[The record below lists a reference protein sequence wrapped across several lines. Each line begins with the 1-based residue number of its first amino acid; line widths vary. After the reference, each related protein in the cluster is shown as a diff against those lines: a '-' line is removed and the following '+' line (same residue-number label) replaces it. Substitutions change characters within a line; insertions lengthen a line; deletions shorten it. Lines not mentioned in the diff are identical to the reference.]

1 MKQEIIDKIN
11 RLASQDEPFL
21 FVINYQ
27 ADEAFIRK
35 LSDINPEECLFDFE
49 GKGNFSHTRKETWK
63 EEISETTWQIEPP
76 LYEDYEQ
83 SFNIVKSNIMAGNSY
98 LTNLT
103 NRVPVSCNL
112 SLEEI
117 FHRAKGKYKLLLR
130 RKRTQAED
138 KAHLKE
144 ENIEENLTPF
154 VCFSPET
161 FVRIKGGRIYSY
173 PMKGTLDASLPNA
186 EKLLMEDRKEAAEH
200 ATIVDLIR
208 NDLSRVAE
216 DVRVDK
222 YRYVDVLHTNK
233 GDILQTSSEIS
244 GRLPEDY
251 PHHLGEILDAQLP
264 AGSITGAPKDK
275 TMQIIQEA
283 EGYDRGFYTGIMGI
297 YDQGELNSAVMIRFI
312 EEEETSP
319 VDFEADGEKNFKAN
333 EGKKPKIVFQ
343 GRRRHHFE
351 ERLPEGIRGS
361 DSENLPSDLNP
372 PFILEKIKEI
382 MKQQFVE
389 TIKIKNGKALAL
401 PYHQARMERTIRRF
415 FPTLASEEIKLSSL
429 ISPKE
434 EMNLYKARVVY
445 DIQGVEAIEYA
456 PYKMKEIHS
465 LKVVEDDEIDYTYK
479 STDRSALNAL
489 VAQKDDCDEII
500 IVKNG
505 LITDT
510 SFTNLAL
517 FDGNRWLTPKHPLLQ
532 GTKRAQLLEAG
543 IILEADL
550 TLENLRKAEKVSLF
564 NAMIDFGEREVTKI
578 FLPDQN

>member
-11 RLASQDEPFL
+11 QLASQDEPFL

-27 ADEAFIRK
+27 GDKAFIRL

-49 GKGNFSHTRKETWK
+49 GRGNLSHVWKETLKEEISEKETWK
-63 EEISETTWQIEPP
+63 KETSEKKISETTWQIEPP
-76 LYEDYEQ
+76 LYEDYKR

-103 NRVPVSCNL
+103 CRVPVSCNL

-130 RKRTQAED
+130 RKR
-138 KAHLKE
+138 
-144 ENIEENLTPF
+144 NLTPF

-186 EKLLMEDRKEAAEH
+186 EKQLMEDRKEAAEH

-216 DVRVDK
+216 NVRVDK

-275 TMQIIQEA
+275 TMQIIHEA

-297 YDQGELNSAVMIRFI
+297 YDQGELNSAVMIRFV
-312 EEEETSP
+312 EEEASP
-319 VDFEADGEKNFKAN
+319 SKTEKGKNSEVSRELYFKAGGGITSKSDCRK
-333 EGKKPKIVFQ
+333 EYEEVIQKIY
-343 GRRRHHFE
+343 
-351 ERLPEGIRGS
+351 LPIQENPS
-361 DSENLPSDLNP
+361 SE
-372 PFILEKIKEI
+372 
-382 MKQQFVE
+382 
-389 TIKIKNGKALAL
+389 
-401 PYHQARMERTIRRF
+401 Y
-415 FPTLASEEIKLSSL
+415 
-429 ISPKE
+429 
-434 EMNLYKARVVY
+434 
-445 DIQGVEAIEYA
+445 
-456 PYKMKEIHS
+456 
-465 LKVVEDDEIDYTYK
+465 
-479 STDRSALNAL
+479 
-489 VAQKDDCDEII
+489 
-500 IVKNG
+500 
-505 LITDT
+505 
-510 SFTNLAL
+510 
-517 FDGNRWLTPKHPLLQ
+517 
-532 GTKRAQLLEAG
+532 
-543 IILEADL
+543 
-550 TLENLRKAEKVSLF
+550 
-564 NAMIDFGEREVTKI
+564 
-578 FLPDQN
+578 

>member
-27 ADEAFIRK
+27 GDKVFIRL

-49 GKGNFSHTRKETWK
+49 GRGNLSHAWKETLKEETSEEEILKKETLKEEILK

-76 LYEDYEQ
+76 LYEDYER

-103 NRVPVSCNL
+103 CRVPVSCNL
-112 SLEEI
+112 PLEEI

-138 KAHLKE
+138 KDHLKEEAQNKTHLKEEPQNKDHLKE
-144 ENIEENLTPF
+144 ENIEEYLTPF

-222 YRYVDVLHTNK
+222 YRYIDVLHTNK
-233 GDILQTSSEIS
+233 GNILQTSSEIS

-312 EEEETSP
+312 EEEEVFPSKTENRMNY
-319 VDFEADGEKNFKAN
+319 EAIRKLYFKAGGGITSKSDCRK
-333 EGKKPKIVFQ
+333 EYEEVIQKIY
-343 GRRRHHFE
+343 
-351 ERLPEGIRGS
+351 LPI
-361 DSENLPSDLNP
+361 
-372 PFILEKIKEI
+372 
-382 MKQQFVE
+382 
-389 TIKIKNGKALAL
+389 
-401 PYHQARMERTIRRF
+401 
-415 FPTLASEEIKLSSL
+415 
-429 ISPKE
+429 
-434 EMNLYKARVVY
+434 
-445 DIQGVEAIEYA
+445 
-456 PYKMKEIHS
+456 
-465 LKVVEDDEIDYTYK
+465 
-479 STDRSALNAL
+479 
-489 VAQKDDCDEII
+489 
-500 IVKNG
+500 
-505 LITDT
+505 
-510 SFTNLAL
+510 
-517 FDGNRWLTPKHPLLQ
+517 
-532 GTKRAQLLEAG
+532 
-543 IILEADL
+543 
-550 TLENLRKAEKVSLF
+550 
-564 NAMIDFGEREVTKI
+564 
-578 FLPDQN
+578 

>member
-11 RLASQDEPFL
+11 QLASQDEPFL

-27 ADEAFIRK
+27 GDKAFIRL

-49 GKGNFSHTRKETWK
+49 GRGNLSHVWKETWKEGTWKEETWKKEIWK

-76 LYEDYEQ
+76 LYEDYER

-103 NRVPVSCNL
+103 CRVPVSCNL
-112 SLEEI
+112 PLEEI

-216 DVRVDK
+216 NVRVDK
-222 YRYVDVLHTNK
+222 YRYIDVLHTNK

-297 YDQGELNSAVMIRFI
+297 YDHGELNSAVMIRFI
-312 EEEETSP
+312 EEETSP
-319 VDFEADGEKNFKAN
+319 VDFETDGEKNFKAS
-333 EGKKPKIVFQ
+333 EGK
-343 GRRRHHFE
+343 GDE
-351 ERLPEGIRGS
+351 
-361 DSENLPSDLNP
+361 
-372 PFILEKIKEI
+372 
-382 MKQQFVE
+382 
-389 TIKIKNGKALAL
+389 
-401 PYHQARMERTIRRF
+401 
-415 FPTLASEEIKLSSL
+415 ASEGKRDEASRKRYFKAGGGITSKSDCR
-429 ISPKE
+429 KE
-434 EMNLYKARVVY
+434 YEEV
-445 DIQGVEAIEYA
+445 IQ
-456 PYKMKEIHS
+456 
-465 LKVVEDDEIDYTYK
+465 
-479 STDRSALNAL
+479 
-489 VAQKDDCDEII
+489 
-500 IVKNG
+500 
-505 LITDT
+505 
-510 SFTNLAL
+510 
-517 FDGNRWLTPKHPLLQ
+517 
-532 GTKRAQLLEAG
+532 
-543 IILEADL
+543 
-550 TLENLRKAEKVSLF
+550 
-564 NAMIDFGEREVTKI
+564 KI
-578 FLPDQN
+578 YLPF

>member
-11 RLASQDEPFL
+11 QLASQDEPFL

-27 ADEAFIRK
+27 GDKAFIRL

-49 GKGNFSHTRKETWK
+49 GRGNFSHAWKETWK
-63 EEISETTWQIEPP
+63 EGTSEKETWKKETSEEEISETTWQIEPP
-76 LYEDYEQ
+76 LYEDYER

-103 NRVPVSCNL
+103 CRVPVSCNL
-112 SLEEI
+112 SLEDI

-130 RKRTQAED
+130 RKR
-138 KAHLKE
+138 
-144 ENIEENLTPF
+144 NLTPF

-186 EKLLMEDRKEAAEH
+186 EKQLMEDRKEAAEH

-222 YRYVDVLHTNK
+222 YRYIDVLHTNK

-312 EEEETSP
+312 EEETSP
-319 VDFEADGEKNFKAN
+319 VDFETDGEKNFKAK
-333 EGKKPKIVFQ
+333 EGK
-343 GRRRHHFE
+343 
-351 ERLPEGIRGS
+351 
-361 DSENLPSDLNP
+361 
-372 PFILEKIKEI
+372 
-382 MKQQFVE
+382 
-389 TIKIKNGKALAL
+389 
-401 PYHQARMERTIRRF
+401 
-415 FPTLASEEIKLSSL
+415 ASEGKEPKASRKLYFKAGGGITSKSDCRREY
-429 ISPKE
+429 E
-434 EMNLYKARVVY
+434 EV
-445 DIQGVEAIEYA
+445 IQ
-456 PYKMKEIHS
+456 
-465 LKVVEDDEIDYTYK
+465 
-479 STDRSALNAL
+479 
-489 VAQKDDCDEII
+489 
-500 IVKNG
+500 
-505 LITDT
+505 
-510 SFTNLAL
+510 
-517 FDGNRWLTPKHPLLQ
+517 
-532 GTKRAQLLEAG
+532 
-543 IILEADL
+543 
-550 TLENLRKAEKVSLF
+550 
-564 NAMIDFGEREVTKI
+564 KI
-578 FLPDQN
+578 YLPF

>member
-11 RLASQDEPFL
+11 QLASQDEPFL

-27 ADEAFIRK
+27 GDKAFIRL

-49 GKGNFSHTRKETWK
+49 GRGNFSHAWKETWK
-63 EEISETTWQIEPP
+63 EETSEKETSEKEISETIWQIEPP
-76 LYEDYEQ
+76 LYEDYER

-103 NRVPVSCNL
+103 CRVPVSCNL

-138 KAHLKE
+138 KDHLKEEPQNKDYLKEEAQNKAHLKE

-186 EKLLMEDRKEAAEH
+186 EKQLMEDRKEAAEH

-216 DVRVDK
+216 NVRVDK
-222 YRYVDVLHTNK
+222 YRYIDVLHTNK
-233 GDILQTSSEIS
+233 GNILQTSSEIS

-312 EEEETSP
+312 EEETSP
-319 VDFEADGEKNFKAN
+319 VDFETDGEKNFKAS
-333 EGKKPKIVFQ
+333 EGK
-343 GRRRHHFE
+343 GDE
-351 ERLPEGIRGS
+351 
-361 DSENLPSDLNP
+361 
-372 PFILEKIKEI
+372 
-382 MKQQFVE
+382 
-389 TIKIKNGKALAL
+389 
-401 PYHQARMERTIRRF
+401 
-415 FPTLASEEIKLSSL
+415 ASEEKRDEASRKLYFKAGGGITSKSDCR
-429 ISPKE
+429 KE
-434 EMNLYKARVVY
+434 YEEV
-445 DIQGVEAIEYA
+445 IQ
-456 PYKMKEIHS
+456 
-465 LKVVEDDEIDYTYK
+465 
-479 STDRSALNAL
+479 
-489 VAQKDDCDEII
+489 
-500 IVKNG
+500 
-505 LITDT
+505 
-510 SFTNLAL
+510 
-517 FDGNRWLTPKHPLLQ
+517 
-532 GTKRAQLLEAG
+532 
-543 IILEADL
+543 
-550 TLENLRKAEKVSLF
+550 
-564 NAMIDFGEREVTKI
+564 KI
-578 FLPDQN
+578 YLPF

>member
-11 RLASQDEPFL
+11 QLASQDEPFL

-27 ADEAFIRK
+27 GDKAFIRL

-49 GKGNFSHTRKETWK
+49 GRGNFSHARKETLKEEILKKETLK

-76 LYEDYEQ
+76 LYEDYER
-83 SFNIVKSNIMAGNSY
+83 SFNIVKCNIMAGNSY

-103 NRVPVSCNL
+103 CRVLVSCNL

-130 RKRTQAED
+130 RKRTQAEEKD
-138 KAHLKE
+138 HLKEEAQNKAHLKE

-186 EKLLMEDRKEAAEH
+186 EKQLMEDQKEAAEH

-216 DVRVDK
+216 NVRVDK
-222 YRYVDVLHTNK
+222 YRYIDILHTNK

-283 EGYDRGFYTGIMGI
+283 EDYDRGFYTGIMGI
-297 YDQGELNSAVMIRFI
+297 YDHGELNSAVMIRFI
-312 EEEETSP
+312 EEETSP
-319 VDFEADGEKNFKAN
+319 VDFETDGEKNFKAS
-333 EGKKPKIVFQ
+333 EGK
-343 GRRRHHFE
+343 GDE
-351 ERLPEGIRGS
+351 
-361 DSENLPSDLNP
+361 
-372 PFILEKIKEI
+372 
-382 MKQQFVE
+382 
-389 TIKIKNGKALAL
+389 
-401 PYHQARMERTIRRF
+401 
-415 FPTLASEEIKLSSL
+415 ASEGKRDEASRKLYFKAGGGITSKSDCR
-429 ISPKE
+429 KE
-434 EMNLYKARVVY
+434 YEEV
-445 DIQGVEAIEYA
+445 IQ
-456 PYKMKEIHS
+456 
-465 LKVVEDDEIDYTYK
+465 
-479 STDRSALNAL
+479 
-489 VAQKDDCDEII
+489 
-500 IVKNG
+500 
-505 LITDT
+505 
-510 SFTNLAL
+510 
-517 FDGNRWLTPKHPLLQ
+517 
-532 GTKRAQLLEAG
+532 
-543 IILEADL
+543 
-550 TLENLRKAEKVSLF
+550 
-564 NAMIDFGEREVTKI
+564 KI
-578 FLPDQN
+578 YLPF

>member
-27 ADEAFIRK
+27 GDKAFIRQ

-49 GKGNFSHTRKETWK
+49 GRGNLSHAWKETLK
-63 EEISETTWQIEPP
+63 EETSETTWQIEPP
-76 LYEDYEQ
+76 LYEDYER

-130 RKRTQAED
+130 RKRNQAED

-144 ENIEENLTPF
+144 EPQNKDYLKEEAQNKAHLKEEKIEENLTPF

-186 EKLLMEDRKEAAEH
+186 EKLLMEDQKEAAEH

-275 TMQIIQEA
+275 TMKIIQEA

-312 EEEETSP
+312 EEEEVFPSKTENRMNY
-319 VDFEADGEKNFKAN
+319 EAIRKLYFKAGGGITSKSDCRK
-333 EGKKPKIVFQ
+333 EYEEVIQKIY
-343 GRRRHHFE
+343 
-351 ERLPEGIRGS
+351 LPI
-361 DSENLPSDLNP
+361 
-372 PFILEKIKEI
+372 
-382 MKQQFVE
+382 
-389 TIKIKNGKALAL
+389 
-401 PYHQARMERTIRRF
+401 
-415 FPTLASEEIKLSSL
+415 
-429 ISPKE
+429 
-434 EMNLYKARVVY
+434 
-445 DIQGVEAIEYA
+445 
-456 PYKMKEIHS
+456 
-465 LKVVEDDEIDYTYK
+465 
-479 STDRSALNAL
+479 
-489 VAQKDDCDEII
+489 
-500 IVKNG
+500 
-505 LITDT
+505 
-510 SFTNLAL
+510 
-517 FDGNRWLTPKHPLLQ
+517 
-532 GTKRAQLLEAG
+532 
-543 IILEADL
+543 
-550 TLENLRKAEKVSLF
+550 
-564 NAMIDFGEREVTKI
+564 
-578 FLPDQN
+578 

>member
-1 MKQEIIDKIN
+1 MFRDFLSPIFCHKSFVHPNKSSIFAGMKQEIIDKIN
-11 RLASQDEPFL
+11 QLASQNEPFL

-27 ADEAFIRK
+27 GDKAFIRL
-35 LSDINPEECLFDFE
+35 LSGINPEECLFDFE
-49 GKGNFSHTRKETWK
+49 GRGNLSHAWKETWK
-63 EEISETTWQIEPP
+63 EGTWKEETWKKKISEEEISETTWQIEPP
-76 LYEDYEQ
+76 LYEDYER

-103 NRVPVSCNL
+103 CRVPVSCNL

-216 DVRVDK
+216 NVRVDK
-222 YRYVDVLHTNK
+222 YRYIDVLHTNK

-297 YDQGELNSAVMIRFI
+297 YDHGELNSAVMIRFI
-312 EEEETSP
+312 EEDTSP
-319 VDFEADGEKNFKAN
+319 VDFETNGEKNFKAS
-333 EGKKPKIVFQ
+333 EGKGDEASRKLYFKAGGGITSKSDCRKEYEEVIQKIY
-343 GRRRHHFE
+343 
-351 ERLPEGIRGS
+351 LP
-361 DSENLPSDLNP
+361 
-372 PFILEKIKEI
+372 F
-382 MKQQFVE
+382 
-389 TIKIKNGKALAL
+389 
-401 PYHQARMERTIRRF
+401 
-415 FPTLASEEIKLSSL
+415 
-429 ISPKE
+429 
-434 EMNLYKARVVY
+434 
-445 DIQGVEAIEYA
+445 
-456 PYKMKEIHS
+456 
-465 LKVVEDDEIDYTYK
+465 
-479 STDRSALNAL
+479 
-489 VAQKDDCDEII
+489 
-500 IVKNG
+500 
-505 LITDT
+505 
-510 SFTNLAL
+510 
-517 FDGNRWLTPKHPLLQ
+517 
-532 GTKRAQLLEAG
+532 
-543 IILEADL
+543 
-550 TLENLRKAEKVSLF
+550 
-564 NAMIDFGEREVTKI
+564 
-578 FLPDQN
+578 

>member
-27 ADEAFIRK
+27 GDKAFIRL

-49 GKGNFSHTRKETWK
+49 GRGNFSHARKETLK
-63 EEISETTWQIEPP
+63 EEIPEVTWQITPP
-76 LYEDYEQ
+76 LYNDYER

-103 NRVPVSCNL
+103 CRVPVSCNL
-112 SLEEI
+112 PLEEI

-130 RKRTQAED
+130 RKRNQAED
-138 KAHLKE
+138 KAHLKEEPQNKDYLKEEAQNKAHLKE

-173 PMKGTLDASLPNA
+173 PMKGTLDASLPKA
-186 EKLLMEDRKEAAEH
+186 EKQLMEDRKEAAEH

-216 DVRVDK
+216 NVRVDK
-222 YRYVDVLHTNK
+222 YRYFDVLHTNK

-312 EEEETSP
+312 EEETSP
-319 VDFEADGEKNFKAN
+319 VDFEADGEKNFKAS
-333 EGKKPKIVFQ
+333 EGKGDEASRKLYFKAGGGITSKSDCRKEYEEVIQKIY
-343 GRRRHHFE
+343 
-351 ERLPEGIRGS
+351 LP
-361 DSENLPSDLNP
+361 
-372 PFILEKIKEI
+372 F
-382 MKQQFVE
+382 
-389 TIKIKNGKALAL
+389 
-401 PYHQARMERTIRRF
+401 
-415 FPTLASEEIKLSSL
+415 
-429 ISPKE
+429 
-434 EMNLYKARVVY
+434 
-445 DIQGVEAIEYA
+445 
-456 PYKMKEIHS
+456 
-465 LKVVEDDEIDYTYK
+465 
-479 STDRSALNAL
+479 
-489 VAQKDDCDEII
+489 
-500 IVKNG
+500 
-505 LITDT
+505 
-510 SFTNLAL
+510 
-517 FDGNRWLTPKHPLLQ
+517 
-532 GTKRAQLLEAG
+532 
-543 IILEADL
+543 
-550 TLENLRKAEKVSLF
+550 
-564 NAMIDFGEREVTKI
+564 
-578 FLPDQN
+578 

>member
-11 RLASQDEPFL
+11 QLASQDEPFL

-27 ADEAFIRK
+27 GDKAFIRL
-35 LSDINPEECLFDFE
+35 LSGINPEECLFDFE
-49 GKGNFSHTRKETWK
+49 GRGNLSHAWKETWKEGTSEKEIWK

-76 LYEDYEQ
+76 LYEDYER

-103 NRVPVSCNL
+103 CRVPVSCNL
-112 SLEEI
+112 SLEDI

-222 YRYVDVLHTNK
+222 YRYIDVLHTNK

-251 PHHLGEILDAQLP
+251 RQHLGEILDAQLP

-275 TMQIIQEA
+275 TMQIIHEA

-297 YDQGELNSAVMIRFI
+297 YDHGELNSAVMIRFI
-312 EEEETSP
+312 EEETSP
-319 VDFEADGEKNFKAN
+319 VDFETDGEKNFKAS
-333 EGKKPKIVFQ
+333 EGK
-343 GRRRHHFE
+343 GDE
-351 ERLPEGIRGS
+351 
-361 DSENLPSDLNP
+361 
-372 PFILEKIKEI
+372 
-382 MKQQFVE
+382 
-389 TIKIKNGKALAL
+389 
-401 PYHQARMERTIRRF
+401 
-415 FPTLASEEIKLSSL
+415 ASEGKRDEASRKLYFKAGGGITSKSDCR
-429 ISPKE
+429 KE
-434 EMNLYKARVVY
+434 YEEV
-445 DIQGVEAIEYA
+445 IQ
-456 PYKMKEIHS
+456 
-465 LKVVEDDEIDYTYK
+465 
-479 STDRSALNAL
+479 
-489 VAQKDDCDEII
+489 
-500 IVKNG
+500 
-505 LITDT
+505 
-510 SFTNLAL
+510 
-517 FDGNRWLTPKHPLLQ
+517 
-532 GTKRAQLLEAG
+532 
-543 IILEADL
+543 
-550 TLENLRKAEKVSLF
+550 
-564 NAMIDFGEREVTKI
+564 KI
-578 FLPDQN
+578 YLPF

>member
-27 ADEAFIRK
+27 GDKAFIRQ

-49 GKGNFSHTRKETWK
+49 GRGNSSDEMKNNSEK
-63 EEISETTWQIEPP
+63 IAEISWQIAPP
-76 LYEDYEQ
+76 LYEDYER
-83 SFNIVKSNIMAGNSY
+83 SFDIVKNNIMAGNSY

-103 NRVPVSCNL
+103 CKVPVSCNL

-144 ENIEENLTPF
+144 EAQNKAHLKEENIEENLTPF

-161 FVRIKGGRIYSY
+161 FVKIKGGRIYSY

-216 DVRVDK
+216 NVRVDK

-297 YDQGELNSAVMIRFI
+297 YDQGELNSAVMIRFV
-312 EEEETSP
+312 EEEASP
-319 VDFEADGEKNFKAN
+319 SKTEKGKNPEVSRELYFKAGGGITSKSDCRK
-333 EGKKPKIVFQ
+333 EYEEVIQKIY
-343 GRRRHHFE
+343 
-351 ERLPEGIRGS
+351 LPIQENPS
-361 DSENLPSDLNP
+361 SE
-372 PFILEKIKEI
+372 
-382 MKQQFVE
+382 
-389 TIKIKNGKALAL
+389 
-401 PYHQARMERTIRRF
+401 Y
-415 FPTLASEEIKLSSL
+415 
-429 ISPKE
+429 
-434 EMNLYKARVVY
+434 
-445 DIQGVEAIEYA
+445 
-456 PYKMKEIHS
+456 
-465 LKVVEDDEIDYTYK
+465 
-479 STDRSALNAL
+479 
-489 VAQKDDCDEII
+489 
-500 IVKNG
+500 
-505 LITDT
+505 
-510 SFTNLAL
+510 
-517 FDGNRWLTPKHPLLQ
+517 
-532 GTKRAQLLEAG
+532 
-543 IILEADL
+543 
-550 TLENLRKAEKVSLF
+550 
-564 NAMIDFGEREVTKI
+564 
-578 FLPDQN
+578 

>member
-27 ADEAFIRK
+27 GDKAFIRL

-49 GKGNFSHTRKETWK
+49 GRGNLSHAWKETWK
-63 EEISETTWQIEPP
+63 EETWKKKISEEEISETTWQIEPP
-76 LYEDYEQ
+76 LYEDYER

-103 NRVPVSCNL
+103 CRVPVSCNL

-138 KAHLKE
+138 KDHLKEEAQNKAHLKE
-144 ENIEENLTPF
+144 ENTEENLTPF

-173 PMKGTLDASLPNA
+173 PMKGTLDASLPDA
-186 EKLLMEDRKEAAEH
+186 EKQLMEDRKEAAEH

-222 YRYVDVLHTNK
+222 YRYIDVLHTNK

-283 EGYDRGFYTGIMGI
+283 EGYDRGCYTGIMGI

-312 EEEETSP
+312 EEETSP
-319 VDFEADGEKNFKAN
+319 VDFETDGEKNFKAK
-333 EGKKPKIVFQ
+333 EGK
-343 GRRRHHFE
+343 
-351 ERLPEGIRGS
+351 
-361 DSENLPSDLNP
+361 
-372 PFILEKIKEI
+372 
-382 MKQQFVE
+382 
-389 TIKIKNGKALAL
+389 
-401 PYHQARMERTIRRF
+401 
-415 FPTLASEEIKLSSL
+415 ASEGKE
-429 ISPKE
+429 PKASRELYFKAGGGITSKSDCWREYE
-434 EMNLYKARVVY
+434 EV
-445 DIQGVEAIEYA
+445 IQ
-456 PYKMKEIHS
+456 
-465 LKVVEDDEIDYTYK
+465 
-479 STDRSALNAL
+479 
-489 VAQKDDCDEII
+489 
-500 IVKNG
+500 
-505 LITDT
+505 
-510 SFTNLAL
+510 
-517 FDGNRWLTPKHPLLQ
+517 
-532 GTKRAQLLEAG
+532 
-543 IILEADL
+543 
-550 TLENLRKAEKVSLF
+550 
-564 NAMIDFGEREVTKI
+564 KI
-578 FLPDQN
+578 YLPF

>member
-11 RLASQDEPFL
+11 QLASQDEPFL

-27 ADEAFIRK
+27 GDKAFIRL

-49 GKGNFSHTRKETWK
+49 GRGNFSHARKETWK
-63 EEISETTWQIEPP
+63 EGTWKEETWKKKISEEEISETTWQIEPP
-76 LYEDYEQ
+76 LYEDYER

-103 NRVPVSCNL
+103 CQVPVSCNL

-138 KAHLKE
+138 KDHLKE

-173 PMKGTLDASLPNA
+173 PMKGTLDASLPDA
-186 EKLLMEDRKEAAEH
+186 EKQLMEDRKEAAEH

-222 YRYVDVLHTNK
+222 YRYIDVLHTNK

-251 PHHLGEILDAQLP
+251 RQHLGEILDAQLP

-275 TMQIIQEA
+275 TMQIIHEA

-297 YDQGELNSAVMIRFI
+297 YDQGELNSAVMIRFV
-312 EEEETSP
+312 EEEASP
-319 VDFEADGEKNFKAN
+319 SKTEKGKNPEVSRELYFKAGGGITSKSDCRK
-333 EGKKPKIVFQ
+333 EYEEVIQKIY
-343 GRRRHHFE
+343 
-351 ERLPEGIRGS
+351 LPIPENPS
-361 DSENLPSDLNP
+361 SE
-372 PFILEKIKEI
+372 
-382 MKQQFVE
+382 
-389 TIKIKNGKALAL
+389 
-401 PYHQARMERTIRRF
+401 Y
-415 FPTLASEEIKLSSL
+415 
-429 ISPKE
+429 
-434 EMNLYKARVVY
+434 
-445 DIQGVEAIEYA
+445 
-456 PYKMKEIHS
+456 
-465 LKVVEDDEIDYTYK
+465 
-479 STDRSALNAL
+479 
-489 VAQKDDCDEII
+489 
-500 IVKNG
+500 
-505 LITDT
+505 
-510 SFTNLAL
+510 
-517 FDGNRWLTPKHPLLQ
+517 
-532 GTKRAQLLEAG
+532 
-543 IILEADL
+543 
-550 TLENLRKAEKVSLF
+550 
-564 NAMIDFGEREVTKI
+564 
-578 FLPDQN
+578 

>member
-27 ADEAFIRK
+27 GDKAFIRL

-49 GKGNFSHTRKETWK
+49 GRGNFSHARKETLKEEILKKETWK
-63 EEISETTWQIEPP
+63 KETSEEEISETTWQIEPP
-76 LYEDYEQ
+76 LYEDYER

-103 NRVPVSCNL
+103 CRVPVSSNL
-112 SLEEI
+112 PLEEI
-117 FHRAKGKYKLLLR
+117 FHRAKGMYKLLLR

-138 KAHLKE
+138 KDHLKEEPQNKDYLKEEAQNKAHLKE

-186 EKLLMEDRKEAAEH
+186 EKQLMEDRKEAAEH

-222 YRYVDVLHTNK
+222 YRYIDVLHTNK
-233 GDILQTSSEIS
+233 GNILQTSSEIS

-312 EEEETSP
+312 EEETSP
-319 VDFEADGEKNFKAN
+319 VDFEADGEKNFKAS
-333 EGKKPKIVFQ
+333 EGK
-343 GRRRHHFE
+343 GDE
-351 ERLPEGIRGS
+351 
-361 DSENLPSDLNP
+361 
-372 PFILEKIKEI
+372 
-382 MKQQFVE
+382 
-389 TIKIKNGKALAL
+389 
-401 PYHQARMERTIRRF
+401 
-415 FPTLASEEIKLSSL
+415 ASEGKGDEASRKLYFKAGGGITSKSDCRREY
-429 ISPKE
+429 E
-434 EMNLYKARVVY
+434 EV
-445 DIQGVEAIEYA
+445 IQ
-456 PYKMKEIHS
+456 
-465 LKVVEDDEIDYTYK
+465 
-479 STDRSALNAL
+479 
-489 VAQKDDCDEII
+489 
-500 IVKNG
+500 
-505 LITDT
+505 
-510 SFTNLAL
+510 
-517 FDGNRWLTPKHPLLQ
+517 
-532 GTKRAQLLEAG
+532 
-543 IILEADL
+543 
-550 TLENLRKAEKVSLF
+550 
-564 NAMIDFGEREVTKI
+564 KI
-578 FLPDQN
+578 YLPF

>member
-11 RLASQDEPFL
+11 QLASQDEPFL

-27 ADEAFIRK
+27 GDKAFIRL
-35 LSDINPEECLFDFE
+35 LSGINPEECLFDFE
-49 GKGNFSHTRKETWK
+49 GRGNLSHAWKETWKEGTSEKEIWK

-76 LYEDYEQ
+76 LYEDYER

-103 NRVPVSCNL
+103 CRVPVSCNL
-112 SLEEI
+112 SLEDI

-200 ATIVDLIR
+200 ATIVDQIR

-222 YRYVDVLHTNK
+222 YRYIDVLHTNK

-251 PHHLGEILDAQLP
+251 RQHLGEILDAQLP

-275 TMQIIQEA
+275 TMQIIHEA

-297 YDQGELNSAVMIRFI
+297 YDHGELNSAVMIRFI
-312 EEEETSP
+312 EEETSP
-319 VDFEADGEKNFKAN
+319 VDFETDGEKNFKAS
-333 EGKKPKIVFQ
+333 EGK
-343 GRRRHHFE
+343 GDE
-351 ERLPEGIRGS
+351 
-361 DSENLPSDLNP
+361 
-372 PFILEKIKEI
+372 
-382 MKQQFVE
+382 
-389 TIKIKNGKALAL
+389 
-401 PYHQARMERTIRRF
+401 
-415 FPTLASEEIKLSSL
+415 ASEGKRDEASRKLYFKAGGGITSKSGCRREY
-429 ISPKE
+429 E
-434 EMNLYKARVVY
+434 EV
-445 DIQGVEAIEYA
+445 IQ
-456 PYKMKEIHS
+456 
-465 LKVVEDDEIDYTYK
+465 
-479 STDRSALNAL
+479 
-489 VAQKDDCDEII
+489 
-500 IVKNG
+500 
-505 LITDT
+505 
-510 SFTNLAL
+510 
-517 FDGNRWLTPKHPLLQ
+517 
-532 GTKRAQLLEAG
+532 
-543 IILEADL
+543 
-550 TLENLRKAEKVSLF
+550 
-564 NAMIDFGEREVTKI
+564 KI
-578 FLPDQN
+578 YLPF

>member
-27 ADEAFIRK
+27 GDKAFIRL

-49 GKGNFSHTRKETWK
+49 GRGNLSHVWKETWKEGTSEEEIWKEETLK

-76 LYEDYEQ
+76 LYEDYER

-103 NRVPVSCNL
+103 CKVPVSCNL
-112 SLEEI
+112 SLEDI

-130 RKRTQAED
+130 RKR
-138 KAHLKE
+138 
-144 ENIEENLTPF
+144 NLTPF

-173 PMKGTLDASLPNA
+173 PMKGTLDASLPDA
-186 EKLLMEDRKEAAEH
+186 EKQLMEDRKEAAEH

-222 YRYVDVLHTNK
+222 YRYIDVLHTNK

-312 EEEETSP
+312 EEETSP
-319 VDFEADGEKNFKAN
+319 VDFEADGEKNFKTK
-333 EGKKPKIVFQ
+333 EGK
-343 GRRRHHFE
+343 
-351 ERLPEGIRGS
+351 
-361 DSENLPSDLNP
+361 
-372 PFILEKIKEI
+372 
-382 MKQQFVE
+382 
-389 TIKIKNGKALAL
+389 
-401 PYHQARMERTIRRF
+401 
-415 FPTLASEEIKLSSL
+415 ASEGKEPKASRKLYFKAGGGITSKSDCRREY
-429 ISPKE
+429 E
-434 EMNLYKARVVY
+434 EV
-445 DIQGVEAIEYA
+445 IQ
-456 PYKMKEIHS
+456 
-465 LKVVEDDEIDYTYK
+465 
-479 STDRSALNAL
+479 
-489 VAQKDDCDEII
+489 
-500 IVKNG
+500 
-505 LITDT
+505 
-510 SFTNLAL
+510 
-517 FDGNRWLTPKHPLLQ
+517 
-532 GTKRAQLLEAG
+532 
-543 IILEADL
+543 
-550 TLENLRKAEKVSLF
+550 
-564 NAMIDFGEREVTKI
+564 KI
-578 FLPDQN
+578 YLPF

>member
-27 ADEAFIRK
+27 GDKAFIRL
-35 LSDINPEECLFDFE
+35 LSDIIPEECLFDFE
-49 GKGNFSHTRKETWK
+49 GRGNLSHAWKETWK
-63 EEISETTWQIEPP
+63 EGTSEKETWKKETSEEEISETTWQIEPA
-76 LYEDYEQ
+76 LYEDYER

-103 NRVPVSCNL
+103 CRVPVSCNL

-186 EKLLMEDRKEAAEH
+186 EKQLMEDRKEAAEH

-222 YRYVDVLHTNK
+222 YRYIDVLHTNK

-312 EEEETSP
+312 EEETSP
-319 VDFEADGEKNFKAN
+319 VDFETDGEKNFKAK
-333 EGKKPKIVFQ
+333 EGK
-343 GRRRHHFE
+343 
-351 ERLPEGIRGS
+351 
-361 DSENLPSDLNP
+361 
-372 PFILEKIKEI
+372 
-382 MKQQFVE
+382 
-389 TIKIKNGKALAL
+389 
-401 PYHQARMERTIRRF
+401 
-415 FPTLASEEIKLSSL
+415 ASEGKE
-429 ISPKE
+429 PKASRELYFKAGGGITSKSDCQREYE
-434 EMNLYKARVVY
+434 EV
-445 DIQGVEAIEYA
+445 IQ
-456 PYKMKEIHS
+456 
-465 LKVVEDDEIDYTYK
+465 
-479 STDRSALNAL
+479 
-489 VAQKDDCDEII
+489 
-500 IVKNG
+500 
-505 LITDT
+505 
-510 SFTNLAL
+510 
-517 FDGNRWLTPKHPLLQ
+517 
-532 GTKRAQLLEAG
+532 
-543 IILEADL
+543 
-550 TLENLRKAEKVSLF
+550 
-564 NAMIDFGEREVTKI
+564 KI
-578 FLPDQN
+578 YLPF

>member
-11 RLASQDEPFL
+11 QLASQDEPFL

-27 ADEAFIRK
+27 GDKAFIRL
-35 LSDINPEECLFDFE
+35 LSDIIPEECLFDFE
-49 GKGNFSHTRKETWK
+49 GRGNLSHAWKETWK
-63 EEISETTWQIEPP
+63 EETLKEEISEKETWKKETSEKEISETIWQIDPP
-76 LYEDYEQ
+76 LYEDYER

-103 NRVPVSCNL
+103 CRVPVSCNL

-173 PMKGTLDASLPNA
+173 PMKGTLDASLPDA
-186 EKLLMEDRKEAAEH
+186 EKQLMEDRKEAAEH

-216 DVRVDK
+216 NVRVDK
-222 YRYVDVLHTNK
+222 YRYIDVLHTNK

-312 EEEETSP
+312 EEETSP
-319 VDFEADGEKNFKAN
+319 VDFEADGEKNFKAK
-333 EGKKPKIVFQ
+333 EGK
-343 GRRRHHFE
+343 
-351 ERLPEGIRGS
+351 
-361 DSENLPSDLNP
+361 
-372 PFILEKIKEI
+372 
-382 MKQQFVE
+382 
-389 TIKIKNGKALAL
+389 
-401 PYHQARMERTIRRF
+401 
-415 FPTLASEEIKLSSL
+415 ASEGKEPKANRKLYFKAGGGITSKSDCR
-429 ISPKE
+429 KE
-434 EMNLYKARVVY
+434 YEEV
-445 DIQGVEAIEYA
+445 IQ
-456 PYKMKEIHS
+456 
-465 LKVVEDDEIDYTYK
+465 
-479 STDRSALNAL
+479 
-489 VAQKDDCDEII
+489 
-500 IVKNG
+500 
-505 LITDT
+505 
-510 SFTNLAL
+510 
-517 FDGNRWLTPKHPLLQ
+517 
-532 GTKRAQLLEAG
+532 
-543 IILEADL
+543 
-550 TLENLRKAEKVSLF
+550 
-564 NAMIDFGEREVTKI
+564 KI
-578 FLPDQN
+578 YLPF

>member
-27 ADEAFIRK
+27 GDKAFIRL

-49 GKGNFSHTRKETWK
+49 GRGNFSHARKETLKEEILKKETWK
-63 EEISETTWQIEPP
+63 KETSEEEISEKEISETIWQIEPP
-76 LYEDYEQ
+76 LYEDYER

-103 NRVPVSCNL
+103 CRVPVSCNL
-112 SLEEI
+112 PLEEI
-117 FHRAKGKYKLLLR
+117 FHRAKGKHKLLLR

-186 EKLLMEDRKEAAEH
+186 EKQLMEDRKEAAEH

-216 DVRVDK
+216 NVRVDK
-222 YRYVDVLHTNK
+222 YRYIDVLHTNK

-297 YDQGELNSAVMIRFI
+297 YDHGELNSAVMIRFI
-312 EEEETSP
+312 EEETSP
-319 VDFEADGEKNFKAN
+319 VDFETDGEKNFKAS
-333 EGKKPKIVFQ
+333 EGK
-343 GRRRHHFE
+343 GDE
-351 ERLPEGIRGS
+351 
-361 DSENLPSDLNP
+361 
-372 PFILEKIKEI
+372 
-382 MKQQFVE
+382 
-389 TIKIKNGKALAL
+389 
-401 PYHQARMERTIRRF
+401 
-415 FPTLASEEIKLSSL
+415 ASEGKRDEASRKLYFKAGGGITSKSDCR
-429 ISPKE
+429 KE
-434 EMNLYKARVVY
+434 YEEV
-445 DIQGVEAIEYA
+445 IQ
-456 PYKMKEIHS
+456 
-465 LKVVEDDEIDYTYK
+465 
-479 STDRSALNAL
+479 
-489 VAQKDDCDEII
+489 
-500 IVKNG
+500 
-505 LITDT
+505 
-510 SFTNLAL
+510 
-517 FDGNRWLTPKHPLLQ
+517 
-532 GTKRAQLLEAG
+532 
-543 IILEADL
+543 
-550 TLENLRKAEKVSLF
+550 
-564 NAMIDFGEREVTKI
+564 KI
-578 FLPDQN
+578 YLPF

>member
-27 ADEAFIRK
+27 GDKAFIRL

-49 GKGNFSHTRKETWK
+49 GRGNFSHARKETLKEEISEKETWKKETWK

-76 LYEDYEQ
+76 LYEDYER

-103 NRVPVSCNL
+103 CRVPVSCNL

-222 YRYVDVLHTNK
+222 YRYIDVLHTNK

-297 YDQGELNSAVMIRFI
+297 YDQGELNSAVMIRFV
-312 EEEETSP
+312 EEEASP
-319 VDFEADGEKNFKAN
+319 SKTEKGKNSEVSRDLYFKAGGGITSKSDCRK
-333 EGKKPKIVFQ
+333 EYEEVIQKIY
-343 GRRRHHFE
+343 
-351 ERLPEGIRGS
+351 LPIQENPS
-361 DSENLPSDLNP
+361 SE
-372 PFILEKIKEI
+372 
-382 MKQQFVE
+382 
-389 TIKIKNGKALAL
+389 
-401 PYHQARMERTIRRF
+401 Y
-415 FPTLASEEIKLSSL
+415 
-429 ISPKE
+429 
-434 EMNLYKARVVY
+434 
-445 DIQGVEAIEYA
+445 
-456 PYKMKEIHS
+456 
-465 LKVVEDDEIDYTYK
+465 
-479 STDRSALNAL
+479 
-489 VAQKDDCDEII
+489 
-500 IVKNG
+500 
-505 LITDT
+505 
-510 SFTNLAL
+510 
-517 FDGNRWLTPKHPLLQ
+517 
-532 GTKRAQLLEAG
+532 
-543 IILEADL
+543 
-550 TLENLRKAEKVSLF
+550 
-564 NAMIDFGEREVTKI
+564 
-578 FLPDQN
+578 